1 MNIADDNFRLMFCT
15 LHLPKTQ
22 SYMIRRSL
30 ECTIRRYF
38 FLKVN
43 YHEVAPPP
51 KKKLFGSIV
60 FFYFYILF
68 SIMHGMVKK

>member
-51 KKKLFGSIV
+51 KKKTFWEHSLFLFLYSI
-60 FFYFYILF
+60 
-68 SIMHGMVKK
+68 